1 MKYADVLSEKK
12 TAWLIVLLYITL
24 IFMTL
29 GDVVPIVNFAEKRL
43 GNNFNL
49 IMSLSPYIFF
59 LSFFVYVT
67 AIKKERR
74 LSQYIYYILILTAF
88 FLVMRFLRYPVERI
102 HLIEYSIFGA
112 LFFWMVSLY
121 GLSLLASYAITVFVI
136 VLVGGADEIVQSF
149 IPTRFFDF
157 RDILINFQSGVLGA
171 AVYAGFVQEINME
184 NKEEIKNE
192 GVVK

>member
-1 MKYADVLSEKK
+1 MKYSNVLSEKK
-12 TAWLIVLLYITL
+12 TAWAIVLLYITL

-29 GDVVPIVNFAEKRL
+29 GDVVPIVNFAEKKL

-59 LSFFVYVT
+59 LGFFVYVT

-74 LSQYIYYILILTAF
+74 LSQYIYYILILIAF

-112 LFFWMVSLY
+112 LFFWTMSIY

-136 VLVGGADEIVQSF
+136 LLVGSADEIVQSF

-157 RDILINFQSGVLGA
+157 RDILINFQSGILGA
-171 AVYAGFVQEINME
+171 AVYAGFVRDADGGED
-184 NKEEIKNE
+184 
-192 GVVK
+192 